1 MANWITHTFLAETLL
16 MQGLPLDKRGF
27 CIGNIAPDCNVENA
41 DWSVFTP
48 PREVTHWMTGTS
60 KLTSDYEGFYRK
72 YIDNN
77 QLQCSEEFS
86 FFWGYYCHLITDVLY
101 QKFVRDPDRISACFR
116 RLFKVN
122 SNTVQL
128 PDSPQTFDT
137 LKKIF
142 GKKRIF
148 QDIEILEN
156 NIIFDNP
163 DCAYNQVLRN
173 TYSFPDYLSILPSG
187 SIARKIPRMT
197 YNVNERFPEV
207 DLIFFTQEEYQ
218 RFLLYA
224 VYELHEILKA
234 KGAYALK

>member
-72 YIDNN
+72 YIDKN
-77 QLQCSEEFS
+77 QLQCSEESS

-101 QKFVRDPDRISACFR
+101 QKFVRDPDRVSACFR
-116 RLFKVN
+116 RLFKLN

-148 QDIEILEN
+148 QDIEIWK
-156 NIIFDNP
+156 IILFSTIQTVP
-163 DCAYNQVLRN
+163 IIRCCEIHIPFLTISR
-173 TYSFPDYLSILPSG
+173 FYLQDRL
-187 SIARKIPRMT
+187 
-197 YNVNERFPEV
+197 
-207 DLIFFTQEEYQ
+207 QEKF
-218 RFLLYA
+218 RA
-224 VYELHEILKA
+224 
-234 KGAYALK
+234 

>member
-101 QKFVRDPDRISACFR
+101 QKFVRDPDRVSACFR
-116 RLFKVN
+116 RLFKLN

-128 PDSPQTFDT
+128 SDSPQTFDT
-137 LKKIF
+137 LKKF
-142 GKKRIF
+142 SVK
-148 QDIEILEN
+148 
-156 NIIFDNP
+156 
-163 DCAYNQVLRN
+163 
-173 TYSFPDYLSILPSG
+173 
-187 SIARKIPRMT
+187 
-197 YNVNERFPEV
+197 NV
-207 DLIFFTQEEYQ
+207 FF
-218 RFLLYA
+218 R
-224 VYELHEILKA
+224 ILKSWKIILFSTIQTVPIIRCCEIHIPFLTISRFYLQDRLQEKFRA
-234 KGAYALK
+234 

>member
-101 QKFVRDPDRISACFR
+101 QKFVRDPDRISACFH
-116 RLFKVN
+116 RLFKLN

-137 LKKIF
+137 LKKKF
-142 GKKRIF
+142 R
-148 QDIEILEN
+148 
-156 NIIFDNP
+156 
-163 DCAYNQVLRN
+163 
-173 TYSFPDYLSILPSG
+173 
-187 SIARKIPRMT
+187 
-197 YNVNERFPEV
+197 
-207 DLIFFTQEEYQ
+207 
-218 RFLLYA
+218 
-224 VYELHEILKA
+224 
-234 KGAYALK
+234 